1 MKRLALL
8 GICTLL
14 CFPIFSQE
22 EKVAEQVTNGNTEQ
36 SATTAGS
43 DLTISDEDDSSTIY
57 EKVEKKAEFPGGTNE
72 LMAFLRSNLKYPKKA
87 IEEDIQGKV
96 IVQFIVQK
104 NGKIKD
110 ISVIK
115 SVHPLL
121 DAEAVRVVKK
131 MPKWKPA
138 EINGKAVNSRFTL
151 PFLFRFK

>member
-14 CFPIFSQE
+14 CFPVFSQE

-57 EKVEKKAEFPGGTNE
+57 IKVEKKAEFPGGTNE
-72 LMAFLRSNLKYPKKA
+72 LMAFLRSNLQYPQEA
-87 IEEDIQGKV
+87 LEEMIQGNV
-96 IVQFIVQK
+96 YVQFVVQK
-104 NGKIKD
+104 NGEITD
-110 ISVIK
+110 IRIIRA
-115 SVHPLL
+115 VHPLL
-121 DAEAVRVVKK
+121 DAEAIRVIKM

-138 EINGKAVNSRFTL
+138 EVNGKAVNSRFTL
-151 PFLFRFK
+151 PLSFKLK